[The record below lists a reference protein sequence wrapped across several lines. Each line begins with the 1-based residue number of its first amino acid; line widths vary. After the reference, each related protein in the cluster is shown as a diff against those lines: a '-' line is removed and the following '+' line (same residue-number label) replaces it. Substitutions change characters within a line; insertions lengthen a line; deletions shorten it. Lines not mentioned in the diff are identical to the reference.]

1 VGPKSNDKCPYKRHP
16 KRGEI
21 LVKMEADIG
30 GSNHKSRPTDSHQ
43 KLEEARNRISPG
55 VSEGKRVLC

>member
-1 VGPKSNDKCPYKRHP
+1 MTSVLIRDTQRG
-16 KRGEI
+16 GEI